1 MAVQWPASLEQKLNE
16 ADFSYEYG
24 STVVESETEI
34 GLPKTRRRFT
44 KAVDRIS
51 CSVLLEKSE
60 KPTFDNF
67 YNTTTNGGQ
76 TPFEFE
82 DPFGTGTKEYKF
94 DPAATPQ
101 ITPVGANTMNL
112 RMRWIEVPT

>member
-1 MAVQWPASLEQKLNE
+1 MAEQWPASLEQKLNE
-16 ADFSYEYG
+16 ADFSFSYG
-24 STVVESETEI
+24 STVINSETEI
-34 GLPKTRRRFT
+34 GLPKSRRRFT
-44 KAVDRIS
+44 KSVDRIN
-51 CSVLLEKSE
+51 CSVLLEKSD

-67 YNTTTNGGQ
+67 YKTTLNGGQ

-82 DPFGTGTKEYKF
+82 DPFGAGIKEYKF
-94 DPAATPQ
+94 DPESTPE